1 MKLIN
6 KYGKN
11 KYKENN
17 IVIYDVE
24 GMDKGIY
31 SAIELVMSLKDKIPV
46 VESITINPF
55 SDCEWL
61 DEDKDNTKKFEY
73 DSYDDFEANQEDFL
87 CEEVDLIWIS
97 GIEGLNDCWVSI
109 NLETKT
115 IAFTFKPFEKAV
127 ALAEALNDSLTR
139 IQ

>member
-6 KYGKN
+6 KYGKD

-24 GMDKGIY
+24 GIDRGIY

-87 CEEVDLIWIS
+87 CEEVELIWIS
-97 GIEGLNDCWVSI
+97 GIEGLNDGWVSI

>member
-1 MKLIN
+1 
-6 KYGKN
+6 
-11 KYKENN
+11 
-17 IVIYDVE
+17 
-24 GMDKGIY
+24 
-31 SAIELVMSLKDKIPV
+31 MSLKDKIPV
-46 VESITINPF
+46 VDSITINPF

-87 CEEVDLIWIS
+87 CEEVELIWIS
-97 GIEGLNDCWVSI
+97 AIEGLNDGWVSI

-127 ALAEALNDSLTR
+127 ALAEALNDLLTR